1 MTDPQVQAQ
10 VDAEQVR
17 LVREALALRR
27 ECPATGDTSA
37 SPVVRFLPGRPRPT
51 AAEFMTWPVGG
62 WRAAVGES
70 APATPEDQEAGRFI
84 IRR

>member
-27 ECPATGDTSA
+27 ERPVTGDTPA
-37 SPVVRFLPGRPRPT
+37 VVRFLPGRPRPT

-70 APATPEDQEAGRFI
+70 VPVATPEGQEAGRFI